1 MKRRDGMEFRLQLQ
15 RQMRTTFATAFNE
28 QNLRALLGFTINMR

>member
-15 RQMRTTFATAFNE
+15 TRTTFATAFNE